1 MFKNKVIYC
10 FYSQIFQIYQILMR
24 YKSFVSL
31 FQVNLY
37 LLFMYTSGI
46 KVLMIKLV
54 EMCFNLIMYFIME
67 YIKVNIIFMYYVNEY
82 LRVIMKIYIFL
93 NVLLCIIIVYIL

>member
-10 FYSQIFQIYQILMR
+10 FYSQIFQIYRILMR
-24 YKSFVSL
+24 YKSSMSL

-46 KVLMIKLV
+46 EVLMIKLV

-82 LRVIMKIYIFL
+82 LRVILKIYIFL
-93 NVLLCIIIVYIL
+93 NVLLYIIIVYIL